1 MDIYSEIEWPRRTC
15 AYWIIMLRRISSR
28 ISAKIG
34 ILVAI
39 QIAFVLTNIAILA
52 YFESQGAL
60 LGNSVNIAGK
70 NRFLTYNVLVQSLN
84 YLSGFSNV
92 SSVNIAMSK
101 FESNLSVL
109 REGGNASP
117 TIELKPLPAQY
128 LDLWKAT
135 ESDWQKYKRYIID
148 NIVKPS
154 QAGAKLSHTSD
165 LNLITEL
172 QSKALSLISSS
183 DTLATALGNE
193 VKMNSNNLMIL
204 EILLGILNV
213 AILLSILYLIIRI
226 LGPIFS
232 LTRAT
237 AEVEKGNLNVSVT
250 RKGNDELAKL
260 SESFNSMVY
269 SIKDHIE
276 NQNIL
281 TGKLENAIE
290 GLKVADKAKDE
301 FVSMISHELKTPLVP
316 MKLYCQMFTKKSL
329 GLNLDEKQRKAIQI
343 IDRNLEKLEMF
354 VTDILDCYK
363 LDIGKITL
371 FREDANIDT
380 MIRNTITNL
389 NSIIQDQRIFL
400 KLDLRTAGT
409 IFCDPNRLEQVLS
422 NLLRNSFDFVPKHD
436 GKITVR
442 VEDCIDNEG
451 KVTSQKEASFMFVL
465 FSVDDNGPGIT
476 HGQIDK
482 LFKKFYQ
489 LDTSFRRKH
498 GGTGLGLSI
507 CKGLVEAQGG
517 KMWYDESYNEGASFK
532 FTIPRYR

>member
-1 MDIYSEIEWPRRTC
+1 MFRQ
-15 AYWIIMLRRISSR
+15 ISSR

-34 ILVAI
+34 ILVGI
-39 QIAFVLTNIAILA
+39 QIVFVISNIAVLA

-70 NRFLTYNVLVQSLN
+70 NRFLTYNVLVQTLK

-92 SSVNIAMSK
+92 SAVNIAMSN
-101 FESNLSVL
+101 FESNLLVL

-117 TIELKPLPAQY
+117 AIELKPLPTQY

-135 ESDWQKYKRYIID
+135 DSNWQKYKKYIID

-154 QAGAKLSHTSD
+154 QTGPKQSHTSD
-165 LNLITEL
+165 LNLITKL
-172 QSKALSLISSS
+172 QSMALSLIGSS
-183 DTLATALGNE
+183 DTLVTALGNE
-193 VKMNSNNLMIL
+193 VKMNSHNLTIL
-204 EILLGILNV
+204 EILLGILNI

-226 LGPIFS
+226 LRPIFS
-232 LTRAT
+232 LTRAI
-237 AEVEKGNLNVSVT
+237 AEVEKGNLKVSVKS
-250 RKGNDELAKL
+250 KGNDELARL
-260 SESFNSMVY
+260 SESFNSMVF
-269 SIKDHIE
+269 SIRDHIE

-290 GLKVADKAKDE
+290 GLKAADKAKDE

-329 GLNLDEKQRKAIQI
+329 GLNLNERQEKAIQI
-343 IDRNLEKLEMF
+343 IDRNLEKLEML
-354 VTDILDCYK
+354 VTDILDSYK

-380 MIRNTITNL
+380 LIRNTITDL
-389 NSIIQDQRIFL
+389 KSIIEDQHIFL
-400 KLDLRTAGT
+400 KLDVRTDGT
-409 IFCDPNRLEQVLS
+409 VFCDPKRIEQVLS
-422 NLLRNSFDFVPKHD
+422 NLLKNSFDFVPKYN
-436 GKITVR
+436 GKITIR
-442 VEDCIDNEG
+442 VEDCLDNEG
-451 KVTSQKEASFMFVL
+451 KITSQKEASFRFVL

-476 HGQIDK
+476 QGQIDK

-507 CKGLVEAQGG
+507 CRGLVEAHGG
-517 KMWYDESYNEGASFK
+517 KMWYDKNYNDGASFK

>member
-1 MDIYSEIEWPRRTC
+1 MDIYPEIERPRRTC
-15 AYWIIMLRRISSR
+15 AYWVIMSRRISSR

-34 ILVAI
+34 ILVGI
-39 QIAFVLTNIAILA
+39 QIAFVLSNIAILT

-70 NRFLTYNVLVQSLN
+70 NRFLTYNVLVQTLN

-92 SSVNIAMSK
+92 SAVNIAMSK
-101 FESNLSVL
+101 FESNLLVL
-109 REGGNASP
+109 REGGHASP
-117 TIELKPLPAQY
+117 TIELKPLPPQY

-135 ESDWQKYKRYIID
+135 DSDWQKYKKYTID

-154 QAGAKLSHTSD
+154 QAGTKQSHTSD
-165 LNLITEL
+165 LILITKL
-172 QSKALSLISSS
+172 QSMTSSLISSS
-183 DTLATALGNE
+183 DTLVTALGNE
-193 VKMNSNNLMIL
+193 VKMNSRNLTIL
-204 EILLGILNV
+204 EILLGILNI

-226 LGPIFS
+226 LRPIFS

-237 AEVEKGNLNVSVT
+237 AEVEKGNLNVSVN

-260 SESFNSMVY
+260 SESFNSMVF
-269 SIKDHIE
+269 SIKNHIE

-281 TGKLENAIE
+281 TEKLENAIE
-290 GLKVADKAKDE
+290 GLKAADKSKDE

-343 IDRNLEKLEMF
+343 IDRNLEKLEML

-380 MIRNTITNL
+380 MIRNTLTDLKSFIE
-389 NSIIQDQRIFL
+389 DQRIFL
-400 KLDLRTAGT
+400 KLDVRTAGT
-409 IFCDPNRLEQVLS
+409 IFCDPKRIEQVLS
-422 NLLRNSFDFVPKHD
+422 NLLRNSFDFVPKNN
-436 GKITVR
+436 GKITII
-442 VEDCIDNEG
+442 VEDCLDKEG
-451 KVTSQKEASFMFVL
+451 KVTSQKEASFRFVL

-476 HGQIDK
+476 NGQIDK

-507 CKGLVEAQGG
+507 CRGLVEAHGG
-517 KMWYDESYNEGASFK
+517 KMWYDENYNEGASFK